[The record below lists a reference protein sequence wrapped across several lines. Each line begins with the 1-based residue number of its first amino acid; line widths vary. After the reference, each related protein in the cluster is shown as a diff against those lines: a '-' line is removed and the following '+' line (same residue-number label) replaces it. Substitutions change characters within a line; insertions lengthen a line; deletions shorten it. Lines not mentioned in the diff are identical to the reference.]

1 MKDRVLI
8 KRFFEYTKFEKLSE
22 LIDGKK
28 FITVLNTEQQQQKHL
43 PEFVILQVFCEV
55 NFQFWFMNLTK
66 EEKKKALNQDKK
78 ETCSCRE
85 LSQCMYYN
93 SQT

>member
-1 MKDRVLI
+1 ME
-8 KRFFEYTKFEKLSE
+8 KR
-22 LIDGKK
+22 

-43 PEFVILQVFCEV
+43 PEFMILQVFCEV

-66 EEKKKALNQDKK
+66 EEKKNALNQGKK

>member
-1 MKDRVLI
+1 ME
-8 KRFFEYTKFEKLSE
+8 KR
-22 LIDGKK
+22 

>member
-1 MKDRVLI
+1 M
-8 KRFFEYTKFEKLSE
+8 E
-22 LIDGKK
+22 KK

-66 EEKKKALNQDKK
+66 EGKKKALNQDKK

>member
-1 MKDRVLI
+1 ME
-8 KRFFEYTKFEKLSE
+8 KR
-22 LIDGKK
+22 

-66 EEKKKALNQDKK
+66 EKKMSIQSSLNRRHIPT
-78 ETCSCRE
+78 E
-85 LSQCMYYN
+85 N
-93 SQT
+93 

>member
-66 EEKKKALNQDKK
+66 EEKKKH
-78 ETCSCRE
+78 
-85 LSQCMYYN
+85 
-93 SQT
+93 

>member
-1 MKDRVLI
+1 M
-8 KRFFEYTKFEKLSE
+8 E
-22 LIDGKK
+22 KK

>member
-1 MKDRVLI
+1 M
-8 KRFFEYTKFEKLSE
+8 E
-22 LIDGKK
+22 KK

-66 EEKKKALNQDKK
+66 EEKKSIK
-78 ETCSCRE
+78 SR
-85 LSQCMYYN
+85 
-93 SQT
+93 

>member
-1 MKDRVLI
+1 ME
-8 KRFFEYTKFEKLSE
+8 KR
-22 LIDGKK
+22 
-28 FITVLNTEQQQQKHL
+28 FITVLNTEPQQKKHL

-66 EEKKKALNQDKK
+66 EKKKDWIKVKK
-78 ETCSCRE
+78 ETYYYRE

>member
-1 MKDRVLI
+1 M
-8 KRFFEYTKFEKLSE
+8 E
-22 LIDGKK
+22 KK
-28 FITVLNTEQQQQKHL
+28 FITVLNKEQQQQKYL

>member
-1 MKDRVLI
+1 M
-8 KRFFEYTKFEKLSE
+8 EKKS
-22 LIDGKK
+22 
-28 FITVLNTEQQQQKHL
+28 ITVLNTEQQQKKHL

>member
-1 MKDRVLI
+1 MNQYME
-8 KRFFEYTKFEKLSE
+8 KR
-22 LIDGKK
+22 

-43 PEFVILQVFCEV
+43 PEFMILQVFCEV

-85 LSQCMYYN
+85 LSQCMYLLQFAN
-93 SQT
+93 II